1 VKNHSPAL
9 ISIACMLAVVP
20 AALVQRGGVTKRG
33 TSTLPATPSPSLSI
47 RVAGNRL
54 VNGKGETIRLLGV
67 NRSGTQYAC
76 VGNWGIFDGPSDAAS
91 VKAMASWKINTVRV
105 SLNEHCW
112 LGINGV
118 NPAYSG
124 ANYQNAIVNYV
135 NLLHQH
141 GLYVVLDLHWSAPG
155 KTLAKSQQ
163 MMADLDHSPAFWSS
177 VATKFKND
185 PAVLFD
191 LYNEPHNVNNNY
203 ACWRDGCTISTIS
216 TSSSSQVSGSWRSAG
231 MQSLVDAV
239 RGTGATQPI
248 VLSGDGYG
256 GNLYKWADYKPKDPL
271 NSLVASVHT
280 YNFSSCVTVT
290 CWNNMIKP
298 VAAVVP
304 VVSGEMGENDCAHGF
319 IDMYMN
325 WMDSIGAG
333 YLGWGWVTS
342 PCAGEPALIIDYS
355 GTPTRYGIGLRNHL
369 VSLR

>member
-1 VKNHSPAL
+1 
-9 ISIACMLAVVP
+9 
-20 AALVQRGGVTKRG
+20 
-33 TSTLPATPSPSLSI
+33 
-47 RVAGNRL
+47 
-54 VNGKGETIRLLGV
+54 
-67 NRSGTQYAC
+67 
-76 VGNWGIFDGPSDAAS
+76 
-91 VKAMASWKINTVRV
+91 
-105 SLNEHCW
+105 
-112 LGINGV
+112 
-118 NPAYSG
+118 
-124 ANYQNAIVNYV
+124 
-135 NLLHQH
+135 
-141 GLYVVLDLHWSAPG
+141 
-155 KTLAKSQQ
+155 
-163 MMADLDHSPAFWSS
+163 
-177 VATKFKND
+177 
-185 PAVLFD
+185 
-191 LYNEPHNVNNNY
+191 
-203 ACWRDGCTISTIS
+203 
-216 TSSSSQVSGSWRSAG
+216 